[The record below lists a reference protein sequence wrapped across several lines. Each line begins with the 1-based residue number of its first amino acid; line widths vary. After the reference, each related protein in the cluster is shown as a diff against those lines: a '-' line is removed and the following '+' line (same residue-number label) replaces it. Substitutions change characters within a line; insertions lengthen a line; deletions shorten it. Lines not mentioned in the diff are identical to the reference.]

1 MKKYL
6 ALMMVFTML
15 FAILVSTTT
24 AQGPVDSSVGDD
36 PIDGATSEEEAAVEA
51 APVDVAPVDSSVE
64 EVEAVDAPAESE
76 TQGEDA
82 VAAPVNSGADEATLE
97 EDPIGAGPAEEAA
110 EEVAAAEITGT
121 GAQAGP
127 WSSTI
132 YVSNPNDATA
142 TADMTFYYL
151 EGGAV
156 KELKSSQSLAAYGSA
171 AIDVASVSGMSST
184 FQGSAI
190 VSSDKTLAVQVGLKV
205 SKDVDRMIYTGY
217 TQGAN
222 QVSAPAIACRAFD
235 QDSDLVVMNVGS
247 ADANVSIKYL
257 GTSGTVSEKTTSHTI
272 KPNSSTYLDVCTE
285 LGLDPNTGD
294 HKWLGSATITGGGSD
309 QLVAVVFQPYMVSP
323 KAVAYETLAGA
334 GSQSVYFPSALQGS
348 FGVRFTTFYAI
359 QNVGSSATEVTFDV
373 QPSLGSPKKVTLQP
387 GGKVSLQPKD
397 AGAPETGSFNAAAVA
412 TAGSGGQIAG
422 ITNIGADGTKTPA
435 GCAAGA
441 GQTTAFLNPS
451 SGAATIAIP
460 WIEFKAA
467 PDWKSFIAVQNIGS
481 AASGNVTVKYY
492 DANGTAVATADLAT
506 IDAGSKKNT
515 DVNKAQSTVTNF
527 MGSVVISS
535 SNAGDSL
542 IALTNNQQADNC
554 HGASALGV
562 PVQ

>member
-24 AQGPVDSSVGDD
+24 AQGPVDSSVGEND
-36 PIDGATSEEEAAVEA
+36 PIDGVSSEEAPVEA
-51 APVDVAPVDSSVE
+51 APIDVAPVDSSVE
-64 EVEAVDAPAESE
+64 EVESVDAPVADEE
-76 TQGEDA
+76 QGEDA
-82 VAAPVNSGADEATLE
+82 LAAPVDSGADDATLE
-97 EDPIGAGPAEEAA
+97 EDPIGAGPGEETA

-132 YVSNPNDATA
+132 YVSNPNNATA

-156 KELKSSQSLAAYGSA
+156 KELKSSQSLNAYGSA

-235 QDSDLVVMNVGS
+235 QDSDLVVMNVG
-247 ADANVSIKYL
+247 ATDANVSIKYL
-257 GTSGTVSEKTTSHTI
+257 GTSGTVAEKTTSHTI

-309 QLVAVVFQPYMVSP
+309 QLVAVVFQPYVVSP

-373 QPSLGSPKKVTLQP
+373 QPSLGSPKTVTLQP
-387 GGKVSLQPKD
+387 GEKVSLQPKD

-422 ITNIGADGTKTPA
+422 ITNIGSDGTKTPA
-435 GCAAGA
+435 GCTSGA

-451 SGAATIAIP
+451 SGSATIAIP
-460 WIEFKAA
+460 WIEYKVA
-467 PDWKSFIAVQNIGS
+467 PDWRSFIAVQNIGS

-492 DANGTAVATADLAT
+492 DANGNSVGSADLAT
-506 IDAGSKKNT
+506 IGAGEKKNT
-515 DVNKAQSTVTNF
+515 NANAATASASF

-535 SNAGDSL
+535 SNASDSL
-542 IALTNNQQADNC
+542 IALTNNQQADSC
-554 HGASALGV
+554 HAASALGV